1 MNKNI
6 IIKSL
11 LNGIL
16 TFVVVA
22 LVQYLVEGVALT
34 QAIAAPYTIFLAISA
49 IVGSFIGFSIKAA
62 KE

>member
-16 TFVVVA
+16 AFILVA
-22 LVQYLVEGVALT
+22 LVLSLKGMAIA
-34 QAIAAPYTIFLAISA
+34 QAIIAPYTIFLAISA
-49 IVGSFIGFSIKAA
+49 IVGSFIGFTLKAMRQ
-62 KE
+62 

>member
-1 MNKNI
+1 MNKNL

-16 TFVVVA
+16 SFVLVA
-22 LVQYLVEGVALT
+22 LVLHLVKGVAIA
-34 QAIAAPYTIFLAISA
+34 QAIVAPYTIFLTLSA
-49 IVGSFIGFSIKAA
+49 IAGSFVGFNIKAM